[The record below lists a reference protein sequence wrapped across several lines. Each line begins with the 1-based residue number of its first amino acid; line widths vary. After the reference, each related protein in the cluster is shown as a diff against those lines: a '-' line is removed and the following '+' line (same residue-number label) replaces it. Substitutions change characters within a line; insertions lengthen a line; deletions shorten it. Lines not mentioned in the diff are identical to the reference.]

1 MALLD
6 PLDPSILVNCLTRVN
21 VKPIDT
27 MKSQEIRSE
36 LSINCYAQAVLLKI
50 IGDKL
55 ESKSK
60 RTAII
65 DISSSI
71 GMQESYTVPFLAA
84 FQSLR
89 HFYNQGEDLSGQ
101 WKNIDF
107 MSVLPF
113 VTSKGSLGKP
123 KINAL
128 VADVQESAE
137 GIIRCIGRTKVCYGS
152 SKHVIYSMIMDSIYC
167 IMPVFVGEY
176 IRNYIRDS
184 FIHIRT
190 D

>member
-6 PLDPSILVNCLTRVN
+6 PLDPSILVNCLTKVN

-84 FQSLR
+84 CQSLR
-89 HFYNQGEDLSGQ
+89 HFYNQGEDLSG
-101 WKNIDF
+101 
-107 MSVLPF
+107 
-113 VTSKGSLGKP
+113 
-123 KINAL
+123 
-128 VADVQESAE
+128 
-137 GIIRCIGRTKVCYGS
+137 
-152 SKHVIYSMIMDSIYC
+152 
-167 IMPVFVGEY
+167 
-176 IRNYIRDS
+176 
-184 FIHIRT
+184 
-190 D
+190 